1 MKYKPKPHQSPG
13 WSIKGGANSTIPN
26 ELTNWEKFLIAED
39 LDESRLG
46 NNAKVLGFL
55 QKNWDKFY
63 IPTKVLK
70 MYGMDYEG

>member
-1 MKYKPKPHQSPG
+1 MKYRPKPHQSPG
-13 WSIKGGANSTIPN
+13 WSIKGGANLTVPN
-26 ELTNWEKFLIAED
+26 EPTKWELFLLEEN
-39 LDESRLG
+39 LDENKVG

-70 MYGMDYEG
+70 MYGMDWDV